1 MDITQILVSLLGLV
15 TTVVGTLLVPYLKKK
30 LNAQQQANLA
40 YWVGVAVSAAE
51 GIFNYSQ
58 AGKEKYAYVVQ
69 FLKDKGLTFQEGEI
83 RTLIESAVYDTI
95 NQFKPETE
103 GSTDNA

>member
-69 FLKDKGLTFQEGEI
+69 FLKDKGLTFQEEEI
-83 RTLIESAVYDTI
+83 RALIESAVYNTI
-95 NQFKPETE
+95 NQFKSEAE
-103 GSTDNA
+103 GMGDA